1 MKISNPEADQITISP
16 SPIYAFLNV
25 LPLLIASIVL
35 TLMAII
41 WMPLLMFGSLCFLFM
56 AWYRYLTLRFTVY
69 YIDAE
74 VLKIKT
80 GFIAKRIDSLE
91 LYRVKDHIVTQSF
104 MMRIF
109 RIMTITLLTQD
120 LTSGQVA
127 LTGIPLSDL
136 PDQLRDYVQQ
146 ARIKNRIFEIN

>member
-1 MKISNPEADQITISP
+1 MKTSNPEADQIAISP

-25 LPLLIASIVL
+25 LPLLIGSIVF
-35 TLMAII
+35 TLVAIM
-41 WMPLLMFGSLCFLFM
+41 WMPILMSGSFCFLFM

-69 YIDAE
+69 YIDSE

-80 GFIAKRIDSLE
+80 GIIAKRIDNLE

-120 LTSGQVA
+120 LTSAQVA

-136 PDQLRDYVQQ
+136 PDQIRDYVQK
-146 ARIKNRIFEIN
+146 ARIKNRILEIN

>member
-1 MKISNPEADQITISP
+1 MKSANPQADQIAISP

-25 LPLLIASIVL
+25 LPLLIGSMML
-35 TLMAII
+35 TLLAIM
-41 WMPLLMFGSLCFLFM
+41 WMPILMFGSFCFLFM

-69 YIDAE
+69 FIDSE

-80 GFIAKRIDSLE
+80 GIIAKRIDHLE

-136 PDQLRDYVQQ
+136 PDQIRDYVQQ

>member
-1 MKISNPEADQITISP
+1 MVS
-16 SPIYAFLNV
+16 V
-25 LPLLIASIVL
+25 
-35 TLMAII
+35 
-41 WMPLLMFGSLCFLFM
+41 
-56 AWYRYLTLRFTVY
+56 LTLRFAVF
-69 YIDAE
+69 YIDYE
-74 VLKIKT
+74 VLKINT
-80 GFIAKRIDSLE
+80 GIIAKRIDNLE
-91 LYRVKDHIVTQSF
+91 LYRVNDHIVTQSF

-136 PDQLRDYVQQ
+136 PDQIRDYVQQ